1 MKPLR
6 ELCKWEVFDD
16 GEGTF
21 YVVVNP
27 DHPNYPICDWMALKP
42 SYHHWFEFPEEVRVI
57 GMMFLV
63 EDKD

>member
-27 DHPNYPICDWMALKP
+27 NHPTNPISDWQALKP
-42 SYHHWFEFPEEVRVI
+42 SYHYWNEFPEEVRVI

-63 EDKD
+63 PDK